1 VNKTSPDDLPP
12 GVQPDARPLNIGGTE
27 RRAITRAY
35 FDEDLQA
42 TYNDIVGPVQNGV
55 GLKNSI
61 SITAIG
67 IQAAMDANPD
77 FGVIQGDI
85 KNGYNEISRKSVLDA
100 IRGSGQLDDTLVFSQ
115 ALLDVNAYVGMGSGT
130 SLHTTPFTMN
140 EGMHQGAI
148 ESSWFF
154 SLGCNAAFQN
164 HRGAL
169 APNGGGVAAII
180 DDNYGVGHP
189 ADIFPAHAAFTADLA
204 LVGLEL
210 QSAKSQC
217 YIREGLRDA
226 NWDALRGDIPNGIIT
241 SPDGVVSHGITVCNV
256 PVGSPEFVA
265 GYLDQRLVKIT
276 TGFAKASALL
286 DPGRWPNPDIP
297 TRQML
302 WILTVVC
309 FQFMGDYWLRHIKPD
324 YTDKS
329 SPAVSTWE
337 SSPLSSLVSAPT
349 SRQGV

>member
-1 VNKTSPDDLPP
+1 MRRKHPARKQPVDPLSTEELQAPRKGIDRATFIRVLRQLKTDVSPGLGCLRNEHLLALLLSPERQVTPSAAAVIDEYLDYANAIVKVQMPPYFFKAFVASRLVPVNKTSPDDLPP

-55 GLKNSI
+55 GLKNGI
-61 SITAIG
+61 SVTAIG

-115 ALLDVNAYVGMGSGT
+115 ALLEVDAYVGMGSGT

-154 SLGCNAAFQN
+154 SLG
-164 HRGAL
+164 
-169 APNGGGVAAII
+169 
-180 DDNYGVGHP
+180 
-189 ADIFPAHAAFTADLA
+189 
-204 LVGLEL
+204 
-210 QSAKSQC
+210 
-217 YIREGLRDA
+217 
-226 NWDALRGDIPNGIIT
+226 
-241 SPDGVVSHGITVCNV
+241 
-256 PVGSPEFVA
+256 
-265 GYLDQRLVKIT
+265 
-276 TGFAKASALL
+276 
-286 DPGRWPNPDIP
+286 
-297 TRQML
+297 
-302 WILTVVC
+302 
-309 FQFMGDYWLRHIKPD
+309 
-324 YTDKS
+324 
-329 SPAVSTWE
+329 
-337 SSPLSSLVSAPT
+337 
-349 SRQGV
+349 